1 MPRRSAAE
9 AARTRLDILRT
20 ARKLFAEQGY
30 AATTT
35 TDIAEMAGVTVGA
48 LFHHFDGKPGL
59 FRSVFESL
67 ELEMDAY
74 VRETAGPPDG
84 DAPALDKFLA
94 GFRAYLEFAKRRDFH
109 RIVMLEG
116 PVVLGEEEWHA
127 IDVRQGATTLM
138 VGLELLVAEG
148 VIEDR
153 PLRPLALLL
162 LGAMSEAGFTV
173 ARGGS
178 KKDLDALV
186 DAMRYLLTSRLRDT
200 GGRVGR
206 PTPRKRTR

>member
-1 MPRRSAAE
+1 VPRRSAAD
-9 AARTRLDILRT
+9 AARTRLDILRV
-20 ARKLFAEQGY
+20 ARKLFSEQGY

-35 TDIAEMAGVTVGA
+35 SEIAEAAGVTVGA
-48 LFHHFDGKPGL
+48 LFHHFDGKLGL

-67 ELEMDAY
+67 EVEMDSY
-74 VRETAGPPDG
+74 VRETAGPPTG
-84 DAPALDKFLA
+84 GLETFLT

-116 PVVLGEEEWHA
+116 PVVLGEAEWHA

-138 VGLELLVAEG
+138 EGLQLLVAEG
-148 VIEDR
+148 IIEDR

-178 KKDLDALV
+178 RKDLDALV
-186 DAMRYLLTSRLRDT
+186 DAMRYLLTSHLKKNNRPVGPAT
-200 GGRVGR
+200 RVR
-206 PTPRKRTR
+206 RTR

>member
-1 MPRRSAAE
+1 MPRRSAAD
-9 AARTRLDILRT
+9 AARTRVDILRA
-20 ARKLFAEQGY
+20 ARRLFAEQGY

-35 TDIAEMAGVTVGA
+35 ADIARAAGVTVGA
-48 LFHHFDGKPGL
+48 LFHHFDGKPAL

-67 ELEMDAY
+67 ELEMDAF
-74 VRETAGPPDG
+74 VRETAGPLATG
-84 DAPALDKFLA
+84 GLETFLA

-127 IDVRQGATTLM
+127 IDVRLGATTLM
-138 VGLELLVAEG
+138 EGLELLVAEG
-148 VIEDR
+148 VIEKR

-178 KKDLDALV
+178 RKDLDALV
-186 DAMRYLLTSRLRDT
+186 DAMRYLLTPTLKKSARP
-200 GGRVGR
+200 VG
-206 PTPRKRTR
+206 PGTAAKRRR